1 MRRVAVITVATLAMI
16 FCFALVSFASE
27 EEQNLQEPAREELT
41 LEDAINIALKNSFS
55 IQQAELDVDRA
66 NEVRDNA
73 WDNHGYMLQR
83 TWVDTEQAY
92 VSLPGMDDNS
102 LFQAL
107 GADRAAHIQKKTFE
121 ITQDAL
127 EMQVTQIYYDILKK
141 HNDIETAKLAL
152 EVAERGCK
160 IARMQKQVGM
170 TTEATVQAKN
180 AELENAKSSLESA
193 QSDLENAY
201 RLLNKLMGKDETLRP
216 ELVTPIEFEKLEIPS
231 LDTEIIKAM
240 NPNQNPYLW
249 AKKEGYEL
257 KKYTWTITQPA
268 EAGKIDIDKAK
279 LTYEEARVETRN
291 KMNELNETLKTLE
304 ASYISAQEA
313 LSTAQLNL
321 KNAQILYETGMITK
335 DDVLNGEMAV
345 VQAESALLN
354 IKIGYELSKLNFK
367 KPWLSF
373 MA

>member
-1 MRRVAVITVATLAMI
+1 MRRAVVITLATFAMI

-27 EEQNLQEPAREELT
+27 EEQNLQEPVREELS
-41 LEDAINIALKNSFS
+41 LEDAINNALKNSFS

-66 NEVRDNA
+66 NEVRDKA
-73 WDNHGYMLQR
+73 WDLHGYMMQR
-83 TWVDTEQAY
+83 TWVETEQAY
-92 VSLPGMDDNS
+92 MTLPGMDDNS

-107 GADRAAHIQKKTFE
+107 GADRAAHIQKRTFE
-121 ITQDAL
+121 ITCDAL
-127 EMQVTQIYYDILKK
+127 AMQVTQIYYDIIKK
-141 HNDIETAKLAL
+141 QNEIETAKLAV
-152 EVAERGCK
+152 EIAERGCK

-170 TTEATVQAKN
+170 GTEATVQAKN
-180 AELENAKSSLESA
+180 AELENARSALEAA
-193 QSDLENAY
+193 QAGLENAY
-201 RLLNKLMGKDETLRP
+201 RSLNKLMGKDEKLRP
-216 ELVTPIEFEKLEIPS
+216 QLTTPVNFEKLEIPS
-231 LDTEIIKAM
+231 LEAEIARAM

-249 AKKEGYEL
+249 SLKEGHEL

-321 KNAQILYETGMITK
+321 KNAQILYEAGMITK
-335 DDVLNGEMAV
+335 DDVLNSEMAV
-345 VQAESALLN
+345 ARAENALLN
-354 IKIGYELSKLNFK
+354 LTISYELSKLNFK